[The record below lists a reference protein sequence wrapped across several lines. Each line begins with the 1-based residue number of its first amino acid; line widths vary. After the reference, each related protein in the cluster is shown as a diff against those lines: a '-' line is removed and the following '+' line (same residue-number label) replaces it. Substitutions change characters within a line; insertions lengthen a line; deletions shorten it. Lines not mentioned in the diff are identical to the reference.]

1 MSRTQVDQFIDDE
14 EEELCPLCVEEFDL
28 SDKNFKPC
36 PCGYQI
42 CQFCYNNIKTTMNG
56 LCPACRRPYDEKS
69 IEWKVISPEE
79 MANYKA
85 DLAQQAK
92 KKAAA
97 RQKEAQKREAD
108 SLSRKHLAGLRVVQK
123 NLVYVTGLNPTT
135 REDKLLETL
144 RGDQYFGQYGK
155 IIKIVVSKAKD
166 TSHPQQ
172 SVGVYVTF
180 AKKEDAATCIAAVD
194 GSVNGDR
201 VLRAQYGTTK
211 YCSAYLRN
219 EQCNNRNCMFLH
231 EPGEESDSF
240 TRQDLSSMNVI
251 STQNPNQARPSSSVQ
266 PHPQPPPQHAPQSVA
281 AASQPMKRQESHDGS
296 NGSQDGPAL
305 PSHASWANKPPPAAR
320 HTPQPTSTAAASP
333 KVASP
338 ALAPAAKPE
347 EPKPKKAGKAKESTP
362 PPPESPKE
370 TPEEP
375 PAEPKRPKS
384 YLDEILKNLSGTG
397 LEFVFSAT
405 ALKDEELQII
415 SSFPPLF
422 DMNGGERRKA
432 LKEKEAEERQRLEA
446 ETQAL
451 REAALAQQEQEEATG
466 GGSMQLGGEPEERS
480 DVVHTP
486 QHAIQAPG
494 QQSIGGSS
502 LGLDQNFGLSEQ
514 MANLGLNRGLTTQQ
528 QQQLLLQQFKSA
540 NTQAN
545 SNLFQ
550 NAQAQVQPGMQGNAA
565 GHARHTSRFTFA
577 NDGNTASA
585 NVKPV
590 ANAKLMN
597 QQSSMMPPNSHFS
610 QLSQHQPLGQQFYSS
625 SVQGPPPGLK
635 TTGTPPISGGGM
647 FGQGHGFATSG
658 VGYGAN
664 AMGRN
669 AQEDAMRELLRGRG
683 GNAGGSQLH
692 DTGKPP
698 GLLNFP
704 YGPQPGAYQES
715 GSQKQ
720 KKKGKK
726 HRHANTSS
734 SGGGVVDVADPSILQ
749 ARLHQG
755 GAMVGQGLY
764 AGQGQVG
771 EQDPLSRSVDALV
784 GEADMQPMHMADLSY
799 LLEQPRRS
807 TPTVPPG
814 LSAPVSRTGT
824 PSSASIRPPP
834 GIPTPHAAT
843 PHAITPAV
851 PDLPLPTSRSGT
863 PARKSTKESE
873 RSKATE
879 VSTEASKTPTITKSV
894 PGKVNSAVA
903 TPITAK
909 AVPATKVETPKV
921 NDKAKTKSKPFD
933 LEHLPVTPSRPVEE
947 VQPSPARTIAQVVAS
962 EPKASSVPPSPL
974 RAEQVKPEA
983 KSTMSSTKRQHPG
996 PLQIPKKEP
1005 LGSESVVSAS
1015 DAAKNP
1021 RAMSIT
1027 AESSS
1032 RPGTPTGA
1040 PTGSPLKRTGPQI
1053 MRITNTPKTET
1064 PPAVSASS
1072 APATAAIPPSVVSI
1086 RSRQPSVASLNQ
1098 PGTPL
1103 SEFVSDN
1110 ASMTSASMSRT
1121 NSPPPSSRVGSAP
1134 QRIKTKSQAK
1144 KERQERARQM
1154 TEVELGLKESRT
1166 PSEEPVI
1173 EGIQTRKKKEKK
1185 AKPAKAAK
1193 TAVSTPAG
1201 SRTNTPG
1208 PAEKAPIPEPQPEA
1222 PAAPAAEKE
1231 EKKKKPTATAA
1242 EIVATPA
1249 AAAAAPAPPAPPAAA
1264 AAEQQPAPTT
1274 THTHTKPSPPAIT
1287 PAAII
1292 AKLQASG
1299 AITHEKLENMFK
1311 SFPHAGPNERAMTL
1325 ADVPN
1330 RDRQYVLSDEAIRA
1344 VLERREG
1351 PHRLGGEDGRI
1362 SSRVLVTPEGTILRG
1377 LSREEEDRY
1386 LELEASLRR
1395 KGSGAAGAAAGQR
1408 WNPTKEPYFDLERIV
1423 RNLNVRCVVDKSNTL
1438 RQTQAALQKAA
1449 QQAAAA
1455 AGVNTSGGGGA
1466 AGGAAAAA
1474 AAAAKLFD
1482 EAANY
1487 NDEFIMPASPTL
1499 PDDALIPPT
1508 AVENADRPS
1517 TTSNNLSAS
1526 TSSTATTSI
1535 VSGGGPSANNTPAG
1549 NSLLAAP
1556 FESHYI
1562 QMNGITL
1569 SDAAA
1574 PVLGIDLGKNG
1585 LLFSGGSIT
1594 GGPGGPKG
1602 VAAATAAAA
1611 AKSGGPVLAV
1621 HEIEKE
1627 LNLEKQRANEYTKK
1641 LNAAIKRNRK
1651 VVGAAS
1657 H

>member
-1 MSRTQVDQFIDDE
+1 
-14 EEELCPLCVEEFDL
+14 
-28 SDKNFKPC
+28 
-36 PCGYQI
+36 
-42 CQFCYNNIKTTMNG
+42 
-56 LCPACRRPYDEKS
+56 
-69 IEWKVISPEE
+69 
-79 MANYKA
+79 
-85 DLAQQAK
+85 
-92 KKAAA
+92 
-97 RQKEAQKREAD
+97 
-108 SLSRKHLAGLRVVQK
+108 
-123 NLVYVTGLNPTT
+123 
-135 REDKLLETL
+135 
-144 RGDQYFGQYGK
+144 
-155 IIKIVVSKAKD
+155 
-166 TSHPQQ
+166 
-172 SVGVYVTF
+172 
-180 AKKEDAATCIAAVD
+180 
-194 GSVNGDR
+194 
-201 VLRAQYGTTK
+201 
-211 YCSAYLRN
+211 
-219 EQCNNRNCMFLH
+219 
-231 EPGEESDSF
+231 
-240 TRQDLSSMNVI
+240 
-251 STQNPNQARPSSSVQ
+251 
-266 PHPQPPPQHAPQSVA
+266 
-281 AASQPMKRQESHDGS
+281 
-296 NGSQDGPAL
+296 
-305 PSHASWANKPPPAAR
+305 
-320 HTPQPTSTAAASP
+320 
-333 KVASP
+333 
-338 ALAPAAKPE
+338 
-347 EPKPKKAGKAKESTP
+347 
-362 PPPESPKE
+362 
-370 TPEEP
+370 
-375 PAEPKRPKS
+375 
-384 YLDEILKNLSGTG
+384 
-397 LEFVFSAT
+397 
-405 ALKDEELQII
+405 
-415 SSFPPLF
+415 
-422 DMNGGERRKA
+422 
-432 LKEKEAEERQRLEA
+432 
-446 ETQAL
+446 
-451 REAALAQQEQEEATG
+451 
-466 GGSMQLGGEPEERS
+466 
-480 DVVHTP
+480 
-486 QHAIQAPG
+486 
-494 QQSIGGSS
+494 
-502 LGLDQNFGLSEQ
+502 
-514 MANLGLNRGLTTQQ
+514 
-528 QQQLLLQQFKSA
+528 
-540 NTQAN
+540 
-545 SNLFQ
+545 
-550 NAQAQVQPGMQGNAA
+550 
-565 GHARHTSRFTFA
+565 
-577 NDGNTASA
+577 
-585 NVKPV
+585 
-590 ANAKLMN
+590 
-597 QQSSMMPPNSHFS
+597 
-610 QLSQHQPLGQQFYSS
+610 
-625 SVQGPPPGLK
+625 
-635 TTGTPPISGGGM
+635 
-647 FGQGHGFATSG
+647 
-658 VGYGAN
+658 
-664 AMGRN
+664 
-669 AQEDAMRELLRGRG
+669 
-683 GNAGGSQLH
+683 
-692 DTGKPP
+692 
-698 GLLNFP
+698 
-704 YGPQPGAYQES
+704 
-715 GSQKQ
+715 
-720 KKKGKK
+720 
-726 HRHANTSS
+726 
-734 SGGGVVDVADPSILQ
+734 
-749 ARLHQG
+749 
-755 GAMVGQGLY
+755 
-764 AGQGQVG
+764 
-771 EQDPLSRSVDALV
+771 
-784 GEADMQPMHMADLSY
+784 MQPMHMADLSY

-814 LSAPVSRTGT
+814 LSTPVSRTGT

-879 VSTEASKTPTITKSV
+879 VSTEASKTPTITKSI
-894 PGKVNSAVA
+894 PGKVTSAVA
-903 TPITAK
+903 TPITTK

-921 NDKAKTKSKPFD
+921 GDKAKTKSKGPD
-933 LEHLPVTPSRPVEE
+933 VEHLPVTPSRPVEE

-974 RAEQVKPEA
+974 KAEQAKAEG

-1005 LGSESVVSAS
+1005 LGSDSIVSAS

-1027 AESSS
+1027 AESNS

-1086 RSRQPSVASLNQ
+1086 RSRQPSIASLNQ

-1134 QRIKTKSQAK
+1134 QRTKTKSQAK

-1208 PAEKAPIPEPQPEA
+1208 PAEKAPVPEPQPEA

-1231 EKKKKPTATAA
+1231 EKKKKPAAVA
-1242 EIVATPA
+1242 EIVATP
-1249 AAAAAPAPPAPPAAA
+1249 AAAAPAPPAPPAAA
-1264 AAEQQPAPTT
+1264 VEQPAAPTT
-1274 THTHTKPSPPAIT
+1274 TTHTKPPQQPPAIT
-1287 PAAII
+1287 PASII

-1330 RDRQYVLSDEAIRA
+1330 RDRQYTLSDEAIRA
-1344 VLERREG
+1344 VLERHEG

-1386 LELEASLRR
+1386 LELEASLRKR
-1395 KGSGAAGAAAGQR
+1395 GAAGGGQR

-1455 AGVNTSGGGGA
+1455 AGVNTSGGG

-1535 VSGGGPSANNTPAG
+1535 VSGGGGGGPVANNNITTPAG

-1569 SDAAA
+1569 SDSAA

-1585 LLFSGGSIT
+1585 LLFSGGSGGGSIT
-1594 GGPGGPKG
+1594 GGPGGAKG
-1602 VAAATAAAA
+1602 VAATTAAAA

-1627 LNLEKQRANEYTKK
+1627 LNVEKQRANEFTKK

>member
-1 MSRTQVDQFIDDE
+1 MSRAQVDQFIDDD

-251 STQNPNQARPSSSVQ
+251 STQNPSQARASSAVH

-281 AASQPMKRQESHDGS
+281 AASPMKRQESHDGS
-296 NGSQDGPAL
+296 NGSQDGPGL
-305 PSHASWANKPPPAAR
+305 PSHASWANKPPPTAQPR
-320 HTPQPTSTAAASP
+320 RTSQPTSASGASP
-333 KVASP
+333 KDTNATPVAP
-338 ALAPAAKPE
+338 AKPE
-347 EPKPKKAGKAKESTP
+347 ETKTKKAGKAKESVAP
-362 PPPESPKE
+362 AELPKE
-370 TPEEP
+370 TAEQP
-375 PAEPKRPKS
+375 PMEPKRPKS
-384 YLDEILKNLSGTG
+384 QLDEVLKNLSGNG
-397 LEFVFSAT
+397 LAFVFSAT
-405 ALKDEELQII
+405 ALKDDELQII

-422 DMNGGERRKA
+422 DMNGGERRKVV
-432 LKEKEAEERQRLEA
+432 KEKEAEERQRLEA
-446 ETQAL
+446 EAQAL

-480 DVVHTP
+480 EAGHGQ

-494 QQSIGGSS
+494 QQALGGSS

-514 MANLGLNRGLTTQQ
+514 MANLGLANRGLTTQQ

-540 NTQAN
+540 NTQGGG

-550 NAQAQVQPGMQGNAA
+550 GAQSQIQPGMQGNAG

-577 NDGNTASA
+577 NDNNSAST

-669 AQEDAMRELLRGRG
+669 TQEDAMRELLRGRG

-692 DTGKPP
+692 DTGK
-698 GLLNFP
+698 
-704 YGPQPGAYQES
+704 
-715 GSQKQ
+715 
-720 KKKGKK
+720 
-726 HRHANTSS
+726 R
-734 SGGGVVDVADPSILQ
+734 D
-749 ARLHQG
+749 
-755 GAMVGQGLY
+755 
-764 AGQGQVG
+764 
-771 EQDPLSRSVDALV
+771 QDPLSRSVDALV
-784 GEADMQPMHMADLSY
+784 GEPEIQPMHPADLAY
-799 LLEQPRRS
+799 LFEQPRRA

-814 LSAPVSRTGT
+814 LSAPVSRVGT
-824 PSSASIRPPP
+824 PASAPIRPPP

-843 PHAITPAV
+843 LHVITPAV

-863 PARKSTKESE
+863 PARKTTKESE

-879 VSTEASKTPTITKSV
+879 VSTEASKTPTITKSI
-894 PGKVNSAVA
+894 PGKVQTMVA
-903 TPITAK
+903 TPTKTK
-909 AVPATKVETPKV
+909 AEPSAKVETPKAG
-921 NDKAKTKSKPFD
+921 DKAKGKAKDSGAEDVAASEVKSKDESPF
-933 LEHLPVTPSRPVEE
+933 H
-947 VQPSPARTIAQVVAS
+947 PSPAKVEKTMAKVAAG
-962 EPKASSVPPSPL
+962 EFKAGSVPSSPL
-974 RAEQVKPEA
+974 KISQASPETRLEA
-983 KSTMSSTKRQHPG
+983 KSSMSSAKRQHPG
-996 PLQIPKKEP
+996 PLQIPKKESI
-1005 LGSESVVSAS
+1005 GSDNLISSAT
-1015 DAAKNP
+1015 DGAAKNP
-1021 RAMSIT
+1021 RTMSIT
-1027 AESSS
+1027 ATSTS

-1040 PTGSPLKRTGPQI
+1040 TTGSPLKRSGPQI
-1053 MRITNTPKTET
+1053 MRITNTSKTET
-1064 PPAVSASS
+1064 PPALSASS
-1072 APATAAIPPSVVSI
+1072 GPSTAAIPPSVVSI
-1086 RSRQPSVASLNQ
+1086 RSRQPSVASINQ

-1110 ASMTSASMSRT
+1110 ASMTSASMSRA
-1121 NSPPPSSRVGSAP
+1121 NSPPPGNRVGSAP
-1134 QRIKTKSQAK
+1134 TRTKTKSQAK

-1154 TEVELGLKESRT
+1154 TEVELHHSRT
-1166 PSEEPVI
+1166 PSEEPTRV

-1185 AKPAKAAK
+1185 AKPAKAPK
-1193 TAVSTPAG
+1193 TATSTPSE
-1201 SRTNTPG
+1201 SRTGTPG
-1208 PAEKAPIPEPQPEA
+1208 PAEKAPSPEIEPEA
-1222 PAAPAAEKE
+1222 PAEKDT
-1231 EKKKKPTATAA
+1231 PSP
-1242 EIVATPA
+1242 VADA
-1249 AAAAAPAPPAPPAAA
+1249 VVEAAPPAEEPPK
-1264 AAEQQPAPTT
+1264 PTV
-1274 THTHTKPSPPAIT
+1274 T
-1287 PAAII
+1287 PASII
-1292 AKLQASG
+1292 AKLQGEG
-1299 AITHEKLENMFK
+1299 AITHDTLENMFK
-1311 SFPHAGPNERAMTL
+1311 SFPQGPNERQITL
-1325 ADVPN
+1325 QDVGN
-1330 RDRQYVLSDEAIRA
+1330 RDRQYTLSDEAIRG
-1344 VLERREG
+1344 VLERGEAQ
-1351 PHRLGGEDGRI
+1351 RLGGEDGRL
-1362 SSRVLVTPEGTILRG
+1362 SSRVLVTPAGTILRG
-1377 LSREEEDRY
+1377 LSRDEEDRY
-1386 LELEASLRR
+1386 LELEAGLGR
-1395 KGSGAAGAAAGQR
+1395 KEAAATA
-1408 WNPTKEPYFDLERIV
+1408 WHPTREPALDLERIV
-1423 RNLNVRCVVDKSNTL
+1423 RNLNVRAVVDKSNTL
-1438 RQTQAALQKAA
+1438 RDSLAA
-1449 QQAAAA
+1449 QQRKA
-1455 AGVNTSGGGGA
+1455 SQL
-1466 AGGAAAAA
+1466 AAAAA
-1474 AAAAKLFD
+1474 AAGPGQQANANGTAASAAKAFD

-1487 NDEFIMPASPTL
+1487 NDEFIMPASPTIQ
-1499 PDDALIPPT
+1499 DNVVV
-1508 AVENADRPS
+1508 AVPSAVDNADR
-1517 TTSNNLSAS
+1517 TAS
-1526 TSSTATTSI
+1526 TSSSSSSSSSSAGATADHHS
-1535 VSGGGPSANNTPAG
+1535 S
-1549 NSLLAAP
+1549 SLLAAP

-1562 QMNGITL
+1562 HINGITL

-1574 PVLGIDLGKNG
+1574 PLLGIHPGNIAGPAPLPANISQSVKACRR
-1585 LLFSGGSIT
+1585 SGGALT
-1594 GGPGGPKG
+1594 
-1602 VAAATAAAA
+1602 
-1611 AKSGGPVLAV
+1611 LQ
-1621 HEIEKE
+1621 ELEFE
-1627 LNLEKQRANEYTKK
+1627 LNAEKQRANEFTKK
-1641 LNAAIKRNRK
+1641 LNAAIRRNRK
-1651 VVGAAS
+1651 VVGAAG